1 LQELCRARA
10 GPTEFVNPQRVAVV
24 ELSKDLIGKADAV
37 QIPENVAVTR
47 KPNSVPFDTRSTLVE
62 RVLRVTTIPLALPSL
77 TGSSDLPGDLDGPS
91 NQRCSA
97 GRLPIWSCSV
107 RGFAC
112 HPCYHGRG
120 ALLPHLFTLTHA
132 GPVDP
137 PSASRIDPGTWKEW
151 RGLKPNRATPQVN
164 RSDVSGIF
172 SVPLILQVTLTGSY
186 PAHCPA
192 EFGLSS
198 PPSHPFEN
206 ECGTAVWITATEG
219 LYKVVRADG

>member
-1 LQELCRARA
+1 MQELCRARA

-120 ALLPHLFTLTHA
+120 ALLPHLFTLTFA
-132 GPVDP
+132 GGSQRTRPTDVGRGFSDP
-137 PSASRIDPGTWKEW
+137 ANAG
-151 RGLKPNRATPQVN
+151 
-164 RSDVSGIF
+164 GIF

-198 PPSHPFEN
+198 PPSHPFEY
-206 ECGTAVWITATEG
+206 ESGTAVWITATEG